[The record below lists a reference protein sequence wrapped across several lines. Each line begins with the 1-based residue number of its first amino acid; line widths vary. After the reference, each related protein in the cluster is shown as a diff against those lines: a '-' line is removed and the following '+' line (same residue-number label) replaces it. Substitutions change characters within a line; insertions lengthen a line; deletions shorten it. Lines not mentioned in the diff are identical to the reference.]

1 MSKEMMKAGIIDE
14 IMEDAMDSAL
24 DSEDMEDEADAEVD
38 KVQLAQ
44 WFPLLRQHRGT
55 WPMPGQAAACPSP
68 AEGFQSAMPLITPR
82 PACTH
87 MVVAA
92 HHAK

>member
-44 WFPLLRQHRGT
+44 WSPLLRQHRGT
-55 WPMPGQAAACPSP
+55 WPMPGQAAAYVLCQQKAFSRLCPSSLPGQP
-68 AEGFQSAMPLITPR
+68 ALTWL
-82 PACTH
+82 
-87 MVVAA
+87 
-92 HHAK
+92 